1 MCRIAVLVLLV
12 TIWTTVHA
20 GQRCGSGFTSFNCP
34 RPFPS
39 FDDSDEKYCCEGNK
53 CCDNCWKSI
62 VDTSTC
68 TGVNIGD
75 VGDAFGKAVRL
86 GIGAIIGIIVGCIV
100 LIIIVIVA
108 CVLCCCACAKGSS
121 QRNQP
126 QAVQMAPAAQ
136 PVQYPPGQY
145 PQYPPAQPPAYPQY
159 PGGQPPA
166 YPQNPA
172 YPPKV

>member
-12 TIWTTVHA
+12 TIWTTVVA
-20 GQRCGSGFTSFNCP
+20 GEQCRTYGGITTFSCP
-34 RPFPS
+34 RPYGI
-39 FDDSDEKYCCEGNK
+39 DDNDDIYCCKSGTD
-53 CCDNCWKSI
+53 CCDDCWDGD
-62 VDTSTC
+62 DTSSC
-68 TGVNIGD
+68 SDHWGN
-75 VGDAFGKAVRL
+75 AVSSALRL

-159 PGGQPPA
+159 PDGQPPA